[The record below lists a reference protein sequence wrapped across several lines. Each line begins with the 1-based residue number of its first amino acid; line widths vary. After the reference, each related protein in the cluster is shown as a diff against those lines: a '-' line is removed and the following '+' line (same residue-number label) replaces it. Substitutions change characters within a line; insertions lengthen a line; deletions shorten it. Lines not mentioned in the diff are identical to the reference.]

1 MLFPKLIPTGTSY
14 VRIPI
19 SKRAAM
25 RVILETVQRG
35 SRYWIGGTVP
45 IEKALAFATKMA
57 ERYGTDATQ
66 AQRAYAKQQGRAN
79 THLVM
84 FPDQQAQQL
93 RYWLL
98 ATPGNGAIHTHEKLL
113 DTHQRREALHWADQ
127 YRLDHLQH
135 PREHG
140 GGRTWTWSLTDH
152 RFGLLAA
159 SMEQYAAGHGRQGE
173 RTDDL
178 DALVEAILRMP
189 GYYGVR
195 QQQLELLRQGQRL
208 WERSHPASVMYPWPQ
223 NVPYL
228 DKRFVCYHQPEPLR
242 LDVLVAR
249 MLRQREIGDGTV
261 EDVVFVRG
269 VMITGSMDGKKQA
282 MLAIVERG
290 R

>member
-14 VRIPI
+14 VRIPL

-57 ERYGTDATQ
+57 KRYGTDATQ

-84 FPDQQAQQL
+84 FPDQHEQQL

-127 YRLDHLQH
+127 YRLDHVQR

-140 GGRTWTWSLTDH
+140 GGRTWTWSLTEQ
-152 RFGLLAA
+152 RYAELEA
-159 SMEQYAAGHGRQGE
+159 SMIQYASAPGRVQE
-173 RTDDL
+173 RGDDL
-178 DALVEAILRMP
+178 HSLVTAILRMP
-189 GYYGVR
+189 GFYGVR
-195 QQQLELLRQGQRL
+195 QQQMQLLRLGQQR
-208 WERSHPASVMYPWPQ
+208 WDRTHGSETYSWPERVSYV
-223 NVPYL
+223 
-228 DKRFVCYHQPEPLR
+228 DKHFNCYHVPEPLR
-242 LDVLVAR
+242 LDVLVTMMERRRAVEGLSPGWR
-249 MLRQREIGDGTV
+249 FLWA
-261 EDVVFVRG
+261 EDVADVHHSKSQSSFG
-269 VMITGSMDGKKQA
+269 
-282 MLAIVERG
+282 
-290 R
+290 